1 MKGETLMT
9 VALWM
14 LLVVVWPAMA
24 QARDGVESETS
35 TITVSATGRVTC
47 APDHVIATFGME
59 TAGRSLADAQRRN
72 HAVMAKV
79 VERLRSLDIAPEH
92 IQTSSFTISPQY
104 NNRPSLKRSGD
115 AAPPPPEIIG
125 YVVGNTVTVDVRKPE
140 QMGAVIEGVLAAG
153 VNQFHGLRWGL
164 VDERLA
170 QVEALKQAAASAR
183 DKAHTLSET
192 LGVRLARIISVNEEG
207 RLVQPMPRLA
217 RTMAAMEMDGGV
229 PPVSPGEIQV
239 EASVT
244 LVYEIAPN

>member
-1 MKGETLMT
+1 MKGGTLMT

-14 LLVVVWPAMA
+14 LLVVVWPAVVH
-24 QARDGVESETS
+24 ARDGAGPETS
-35 TITVSATGRVTC
+35 TITVSATGRVTR

-79 VERLRSLDIAPEH
+79 MERLRSLDIAPEH

-104 NNRPSLKRSGD
+104 RPSPKHSSD
-115 AAPPPPEIIG
+115 ATPLPPEIVG

-164 VDERLA
+164 VDERPT

-183 DKAHTLSET
+183 DKARTLSET

-217 RTMAAMEMDGGV
+217 RTMAAMEMDGGAA
-229 PPVSPGEIQV
+229 PVSPGEIQV

>member
-14 LLVVVWPAMA
+14 LLVVVWPAVA
-24 QARDGVESETS
+24 QARDGAGPETS
-35 TITVSATGRVTC
+35 TITVSATGRVTR

-72 HAVMAKV
+72 HAAMAKV
-79 VERLRSLDIAPEH
+79 IERLRSLDIAPEH

-104 NNRPSLKRSGD
+104 RPSPKRSGD
-115 AAPPPPEIIG
+115 AAPLPPEIVG

-164 VDERLA
+164 VDERPA

-183 DKAHTLSET
+183 DKARMLSET

-217 RTMAAMEMDGGV
+217 RTMAAMEMEGGAA
-229 PPVSPGEIQV
+229 PVSPGEIQV

>member
-1 MKGETLMT
+1 MT

-14 LLVVVWPAMA
+14 LLLVVWPAMA
-24 QARDGVESETS
+24 QARDGTGPETS
-35 TITVSATGRVTC
+35 TITVSATGRVTR

-79 VERLRSLDIAPEH
+79 IERLRSLAIEPEH
-92 IQTSSFTISPQY
+92 IQTSSFTITPQY
-104 NNRPSLKRSGD
+104 RPSPPRSND
-115 AAPPPPEIIG
+115 AVSPPPGIIG

-153 VNQFHGLRWGL
+153 ANQFHGVRWGL
-164 VDERLA
+164 VDERPA
-170 QVEALKQAAASAR
+170 QVEALKEAAASAR
-183 DKAHTLSET
+183 EKARTLGDT
-192 LGVRLARIISVNEEG
+192 LGVKLVRIISVNEEG
-207 RLVQPMPRLA
+207 RLVQPTPRLT
-217 RTMAAMEMDGGV
+217 RTMAAMEMDGGAA
-229 PPVSPGEIQV
+229 PVSPGEIQV

>member
-1 MKGETLMT
+1 MT
-9 VALWM
+9 VALWI
-14 LLVVVWPAMA
+14 LLLVVWPAVTH
-24 QARDGVESETS
+24 ARDGAGPETS
-35 TITVSATGRVTC
+35 TITVSATGRVVC
-47 APDHVIATFGME
+47 PPDHVIATFGME

-79 VERLRSLDIAPEH
+79 MERLRSLDIAPEH
-92 IQTSSFTISPQY
+92 IQTSSFTITPQY
-104 NNRPSLKRSGD
+104 RPSSPRSSG
-115 AAPPPPEIIG
+115 ATPLPPEIVG

-153 VNQFHGLRWGL
+153 VNQFHGLQWGL
-164 VDERLA
+164 ADERPA

-183 DKAHTLSET
+183 NKAQALSET

-217 RTMAAMEMDGGV
+217 RTMAAMEVGGGA